1 VYVEGR
7 ALHPVERLWLP
18 HAWLALPSG
27 RVVDLTW
34 EPPGLAYLGVA
45 LESGV
50 VRRAMLRLGR
60 SGPVLPLVVPPPRG
74 RVGAAGAAAR
84 PRLAARPPAVVEQ
97 EPPV

>member
-1 VYVEGR
+1 MYVEGR

-34 EPPGLAYLGVA
+34 GPPGLAYLGVA

-60 SGPVLPLVVPPPRG
+60 IGPVLPLVVGHVLAFAVLALLVETR
-74 RVGAAGAAAR
+74 AGSR
-84 PRLAARPPAVVEQ
+84 QLVHPPATVGDS
-97 EPPV
+97 